1 MERKFKVGD
10 MVKPTKDNN
19 YNITGPGMAVGIV
32 SYVGKCG
39 FFDADIIVTVLKHKN
54 KLHEGFTAPVKSCFF
69 ERIDSDGETSI
80 VIYRKDNKVIALD
93 KSTGKKAVAKC
104 SPEDE
109 FDFHVGA
116 KLAFQRLLGE
126 TPDEN
131 AMPDQE
137 VKEVR
142 RVAKTGEYVKIVDA
156 TDPAIN
162 YDGTPAYKNG
172 DIIQI
177 KQSLPLGITIFKD
190 GLDIND
196 NPYVL
201 SRFEYVV
208 LENYKPE
215 AQDEKPKKAES
226 PSKPQEMTKELKK
239 FTDAMEA
246 EGYTRDQ
253 ALAFIAAAVFG
264 KAGK

>member
-1 MERKFKVGD
+1 
-10 MVKPTKDNN
+10 
-19 YNITGPGMAVGIV
+19 
-32 SYVGKCG
+32 
-39 FFDADIIVTVLKHKN
+39 
-54 KLHEGFTAPVKSCFF
+54 
-69 ERIDSDGETSI
+69 
-80 VIYRKDNKVIALD
+80 
-93 KSTGKKAVAKC
+93 
-104 SPEDE
+104 
-109 FDFHVGA
+109 
-116 KLAFQRLLGE
+116 
-126 TPDEN
+126 
-131 AMPDQE
+131 MPDQE

-142 RVAKTGEYVKIVDA
+142 RLARPGEYVKIVAA
-156 TDPAIN
+156 TAPAIN
-162 YDGTPAYKNG
+162 HDGTPAYKNG

-177 KQSLPLGITIFKD
+177 KQSLPFGITIFKN
-190 GLDIND
+190 GHDIND
-196 NPYVL
+196 DPYIL
-201 SRFEYVV
+201 SCFEYVV

>member
-1 MERKFKVGD
+1 MEREFKVGERYSYNGPYEKGIIEVLKVNGDNIKFKVIKGKFGSLHIFHTNSD
-10 MVKPTKDNN
+10 FAHGLKKLDFKD
-19 YNITGPGMAVGIV
+19 T
-32 SYVGKCG
+32 
-39 FFDADIIVTVLKHKN
+39 
-54 KLHEGFTAPVKSCFF
+54 
-69 ERIDSDGETSI
+69 I
-80 VIYRKDNKVIALD
+80 VIYRKDNEVIALNKATGD
-93 KSTGKKAVAKC
+93 KAAAKC

-109 FDFHVGA
+109 FDFYVGA

-131 AMPDQE
+131 AMPDKE

-142 RVAKTGEYVKIVDA
+142 RVARPGEYVKIVDA
-156 TDPAIN
+156 TAPAIN
-162 YDGTPAYKNG
+162 HDGTPAYKNG

-177 KQSLPLGITIFKD
+177 KQRLPFGIAIFKD
-190 GLDIND
+190 GHDIND